1 MAKATHAATT
11 AAEATIAATTKNMEV
26 FLASIEFLNDEGI
39 FNKFLKFA
47 SKERQEKALAY
58 SHQIGRARSL
68 GAGLL
73 LDEALRR
80 TCKQVPLPAEISF
93 DKHGAPSL
101 KGFDGVFISISHAG
115 NYAAAAV
122 SSLPVG
128 VDIETIRKCRP
139 GICKKCFTPEEAAL
153 VLSQKTPEETDSVFS
168 KLWTRKESYIKAIG
182 KGLAQSLSEFSV
194 LDDEIIKNGS
204 RTGFFCKSYL
214 PETDCILS
222 VCTKDS
228 GSFPQEISR
237 IDLFFS
243 R

>member
-1 MAKATHAATT
+1 MLL
-11 AAEATIAATTKNMEV
+11 NV
-26 FLASIEFLNDEGI
+26 FLASIEFLNDENI
-39 FNKFLKFA
+39 FNEFLHFA
-47 SKERQEKALAY
+47 SNERQQKALAY

-80 TCKQVPLPAEISF
+80 TCRQGPLPADIIF
-93 DKHGAPSL
+93 DRHGAPSL
-101 KGFDGVFISISHAG
+101 KGFSDVYISISHAG

-139 GICKKCFTPEEAAL
+139 GICKKCFTAEEADL
-153 VLSQKTPEETDSVFS
+153 VFSQNSGEETDLVFS
-168 KLWTRKESYIKAIG
+168 RLWTRKESYIKAIG

-194 LDDEIIKNGS
+194 LGDEIIQNGG
-204 RTGFFCKSYL
+204 RTGFFCKSYM
-214 PETDCILS
+214 PEADCILS
-222 VCTKDS
+222 VCEKNS
-228 GSFPQEISR
+228 GSFPQEINR